1 MGRKNKYTKE
11 TKLKAIQEYINGV
24 KSINEISNKLE
35 CRQGTILEW
44 VTLYKGCGESIFDY
58 KKNNQSYSKEF
69 KEQVVKEY
77 LEGKGSLLDLRI
89 KYNIFS
95 DSTILNWISKYNNGI
110 ILTDYKPMSEVY
122 TMKSRKVSYEER
134 IEIVNYCIKN
144 NYDYK
149 CTADKYNLPY
159 SQVYTWV
166 QKVKENGYESLVP
179 KKKGPKSKYFVELQ
193 TNEELLQLEIERL
206 RREKERL
213 ELEVEVLKKKHR
225 LQKRANIQ
233 K

>member
-24 KSINEISNKLE
+24 KSISEISNKLE
-35 CRQGTILEW
+35 CHQGTILKW
-44 VTLYKGCGESIFDY
+44 VTLYTGCGESIFDD
-58 KKNNQSYSKEF
+58 KKNNQSYSKKF
-69 KEQVVKEY
+69 KEQIVKEY
-77 LEGKGSLLDLRI
+77 LEGKGSLLDLRV

-95 DSTILNWISKYNNGI
+95 DSTILNWISKYTNGI
-110 ILTDYKPMSEVY
+110 MLTDYKPISEVY
-122 TMKSRKVSYEER
+122 TMKSRKVAYEER
-134 IEIVNYCIKN
+134 IEIVNYCIAN
-144 NYDYK
+144 NNDYK
-149 CTADKYNLPY
+149 GTAVKYNVPY

-166 QKVKENGYESLVP
+166 KKVKENGYDSL
-179 KKKGPKSKYFVELQ
+179 KLQKKGLKPKCIVEPQ
-193 TNEELLQLEIERL
+193 TNEELLQQEIEQL

-225 LQKRANIQ
+225 LQKRANIR

>member
-24 KSINEISNKLE
+24 KSISEISNKLE
-35 CRQGTILEW
+35 CHQRTILKW
-44 VTLYKGCGESIFDY
+44 VTLYKGCGESIFDD
-58 KKNNQSYSKEF
+58 KKNNQSYAKEF
-69 KEQVVKEY
+69 KEQIVKEY
-77 LEGKGSLLDLRI
+77 LEGKGSLLDLSV

-95 DSTILNWISKYNNGI
+95 DSTILNWISKHTNGI
-110 ILTDYKPMSEVY
+110 MLTDYKPISEVY
-122 TMKSRKVSYEER
+122 TMKSRKVAYEER
-134 IEIVNYCIKN
+134 IEIVNYCIAN
-144 NYDYK
+144 NNDYK
-149 CTADKYNLPY
+149 GTADKYNVPY
-159 SQVYTWV
+159 YQVYTWV

-179 KKKGPKSKYFVELQ
+179 KKKGPKQKNLVEPQ

>member
-24 KSINEISNKLE
+24 KSISEISNKLE
-35 CRQGTILEW
+35 CHQGTILKW
-44 VTLYKGCGESIFDY
+44 VTLYKGCGESVFDD

-69 KEQVVKEY
+69 KEQIVKEY
-77 LEGKGSLLDLRI
+77 LEGKGSLLDMRV

-95 DSTILNWISKYNNGI
+95 DSTILNWISKYTNGI
-110 ILTDYKPMSEVY
+110 ILTEYKPMSEVY

-134 IEIVNYCIKN
+134 IEIVNYCLAN
-144 NYDYK
+144 DYDYK
-149 CTADKYNLPY
+149 STANKYNVPY

-166 QKVKENGYESLVP
+166 SKVKKNGYESL
-179 KKKGPKSKYFVELQ
+179 KLHKKGPKLKNLVEPK
-193 TNEELLQLEIERL
+193 TSEELLELENERL
-206 RREKERL
+206 RKENERL
-213 ELEVEVLKKKHR
+213 QLEVEVLKKKHR
-225 LQKRANIQ
+225 LQRRTDTQ